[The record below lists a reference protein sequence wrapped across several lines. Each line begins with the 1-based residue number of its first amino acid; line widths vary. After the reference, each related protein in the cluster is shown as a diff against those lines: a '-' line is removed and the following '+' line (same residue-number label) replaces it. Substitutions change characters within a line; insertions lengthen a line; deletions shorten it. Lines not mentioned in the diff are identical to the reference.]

1 MEQRSSTGM
10 VYESKFMA
18 ETKYIRVGRFIDG
31 SAADVKRGVFLEVRD
46 GCITDIGSAADL
58 SPEDDLFVEDLSHC
72 TVLPALVDCSVS
84 MLQSPSVE
92 SAVRAAAEEAGLDT
106 KTAILKRHIQYCHG
120 YGVLGLVAD
129 DDMPDLM
136 KHCRNEMEAGN
147 IVDVRLSAWPG
158 AHKGGAAGT
167 SGGSGQYRK
176 IILSGHIEEGELS
189 FPHLELN
196 DMKASLHRGGDDWK
210 TVVVANGERAVKK
223 ALELGCD
230 AIEQG
235 YGMGEE
241 NLRKMAADK
250 VLWIPSVVRAKNS
263 LDGSS
268 SGGEVCCRF
277 SQRYVAPGKAIPGA
291 ETFWKKVLAEQL
303 EQLRFAREV
312 GVLTATGTGAG
323 GAGILHGE
331 SMVEEIKLFMKAGYS
346 LEEAICCASEN
357 GASFFGMNTLGA
369 LELGSRATFLATRG
383 TVKQLPRKLSYL
395 EGVYV
400 DGLPSRI
407 YQKVPAKNSKK
418 NLF

>member
-1 MEQRSSTGM
+1 M
-10 VYESKFMA
+10 VYENKFMA
-18 ETKYIRVGRFIDG
+18 ETKYIIVGRFIDG
-31 SAADVKRGVFLEVRD
+31 SAAGVKRGVFLEVRD

-58 SPEDDLFVEDLSHC
+58 SPDADLSVEDLSHC

-84 MLQSPSVE
+84 LLQSPSVE
-92 SAVRAAAEEAGLDT
+92 SAVRTAAEEAGPDI
-106 KTAILKRHIQYCHG
+106 KTATLKRHIRYCHG
-120 YGVLGLVAD
+120 YGVLGLAAD
-129 DDMPDLM
+129 DELPDLM
-136 KHCRNEMEAGN
+136 KHCRNEMKAGN
-147 IVDVRLSAWPG
+147 IVDIRLSARTG
-158 AHKGGAAGT
+158 EHRGGTAED
-167 SGGSGQYRK
+167 SSSSMQYRR
-176 IILSGHIEEGELS
+176 IFLSGDIEGGGQLD
-189 FPHLELN
+189 PHLDLN
-196 DMKASLHRGGDDWK
+196 DMKASLHRGNAGK
-210 TVVVANGERAVKK
+210 TVAVANGVRAVKK

-241 NLRKMAADK
+241 NLRKMAADE

-291 ETFWKKVLAEQL
+291 ETFWKKVLSEQL
-303 EQLRFAREV
+303 EQLRLARRI
-312 GVLTATGTGAG
+312 GVLTAVGTGAG
-323 GAGILHGE
+323 CAGILHGE

-357 GASFFGMNTLGA
+357 GASFFAMNTLGA
-369 LELGSRATFLATRG
+369 LTVGSRATFLSTRG

-400 DGLPSRI
+400 DGLPSRM
-407 YQKVPAKNSKK
+407 YRKVPAKSSKK